1 MSFMDFYGMKNVPF
15 QRNIPPGYLYE
26 SSQVKEGLS
35 RLIYDSPAQST
46 FFGRKNVQKR
56 KNGF

>member
-35 RLIYDSPAQST
+35 RLIYSQDLEYHEH
-46 FFGRKNVQKR
+46 
-56 KNGF
+56 